1 MNARRAAR
9 ELALLSL
16 FQQNDAPEAPT
27 LSIKDMTLS
36 SVRALSNEAE
46 SQIQIAADQL
56 AEISRYMLHLEQE
69 SPINLESPIDAP
81 IKPVPIPTT
90 REMIEKIESCLHSAE
105 LLFEALR
112 LPEMITLMR
121 QDDVQAYAQK
131 LMDLV
136 RKHQSNLDEQLNRHM
151 VDWRMERLHRMD
163 SIILRLALAEMRFAP
178 KVDLSVSINE
188 AVDLAKQF
196 SSEESYRLVN
206 GVLGS
211 VATEVAQ
218 ETGKNLHNVY
228 THPVPSAPAVAQES

>member
-16 FQQNDAPEAPT
+16 FQQNDSLEAPT
-27 LSIKDMTLS
+27 LTMKDMVLS

-46 SQIQIAADQL
+46 SQIQTAADQL
-56 AEISRYMLHLEQE
+56 ADISRYMIYLEEE

-81 IKPVPIPTT
+81 IKAVPIPTT
-90 REMIEKIESCLHSAE
+90 REMIEKIEVCLHSAE

-112 LPEMITLMR
+112 LPELITLIR
-121 QDDVQAYAQK
+121 QEDVQAYAQK

-136 RKHQSNLDEQLNRHM
+136 RKHQSTLDEQLNQHM

-163 SIILRLALAEMRFAP
+163 AIIMRIAIAEMRFAP

-196 SSEESYRLVN
+196 SSEDSYRLIN

-211 VATEVAQ
+211 VATEVAK
-218 ETGKNLHNVY
+218 ETGKHLNNVY
-228 THPVPSAPAVAQES
+228 VHPTPGVVEKTSL